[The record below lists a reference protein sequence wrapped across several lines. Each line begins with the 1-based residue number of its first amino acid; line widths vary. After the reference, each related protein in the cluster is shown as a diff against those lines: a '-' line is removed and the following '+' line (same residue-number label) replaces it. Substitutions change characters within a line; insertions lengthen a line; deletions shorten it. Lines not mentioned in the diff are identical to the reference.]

1 MKNYIAKNRN
11 AILSYGGAFLVG
23 TVMGGFLIKLAIGLV
38 VVAAVIYAI
47 LFFVKASEK

>member
-11 AILSYGGAFLVG
+11 TILTYGGAFLVG
-23 TVMGGFLIKLAIGLV
+23 TVMGSFLIKLAIGLL
-38 VVAAVIYAI
+38 VAVAVIYAI